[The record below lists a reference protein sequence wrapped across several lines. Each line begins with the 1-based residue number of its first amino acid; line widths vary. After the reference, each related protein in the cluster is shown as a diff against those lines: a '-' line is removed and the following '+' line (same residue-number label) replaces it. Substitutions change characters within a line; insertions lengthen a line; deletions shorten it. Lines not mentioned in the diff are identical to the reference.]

1 MGSIKVRNPLLSKK
15 LKRTETRLLII
26 DDNQIRFNQICEQLT
41 ANEHRVQAILLDDI
55 KNFEKQLHL
64 TWDLVIFG
72 RAYDLKVDQALT
84 LIRASQQPNL
94 PLLLLRPDDYDATQ
108 YTNYIRKGIY
118 DIVNLDFPERFYFG
132 LIRALS
138 FSRLQQ
144 SQEQLMTELE
154 NAQIQAQAL
163 VEDSNKAVA
172 IIQEGIHVQA
182 NAEYL
187 QLFGLKTEDDII
199 GVPLLDLLQ
208 PQDVTDFKFRF
219 KKVSQGQFDH
229 GRFDIHSQ
237 NPLLAKQNP
246 LKVEF
251 IAGTDDDALQ
261 ITIDNET
268 STANVA
274 SSAASTSEKP
284 AAKPSTYQLVNRTL
298 AKQPSIANAL
308 VVFSLANCPEA
319 IFQADW
325 LTTKNYFANI
335 QTFLK
340 EQTNVPL
347 FTVGN
352 GLVVGLFQAESTAI
366 LESKLIGLNS
376 LTKPQ
381 LLTVDQHTYPL
392 NLRIGYILLNQD
404 IRDETNFEQLIS
416 QGFANALPNP
426 QDQNNSGLALDLS
439 FGESNLNAIESAAVP
454 QSFNEPAII
463 TALRQSL
470 DRGEIH
476 LKYQQLY
483 DKQDTNLYTYEVTSG
498 FIFNSEWKSLAGLIE
513 LAEDPELSIK
523 LDRWILVEAC
533 KQLHNFITQYPE
545 AKLIVNLNK
554 HVLLQDRSFPE
565 FVSKL
570 ITIVG
575 SRLSHPLI
583 LQFSE
588 EDISQNLG
596 DAQKQIGLLRQHGA
610 EISLRD
616 FGHSIYSE
624 SILKQVDIHYLTL
637 HSALIEKLADDQSTQ
652 ELQEQLSVYSEIKPI
667 EILLRDLNDMNL
679 FANAWNVDA
688 RFIQGDYFQK
698 KLDHLIDVQDQ

>member
-41 ANEHRVQAILLDDI
+41 ANEHRVQAYLLDDI

-94 PLLLLRPDDYDATQ
+94 PLLLLKPDDYDATQ
-108 YTNYIRKGIY
+108 YTSYVRKGIY
-118 DIVNLDFPERFYFG
+118 DIINLDYPERFYFG

-154 NAQIQAQAL
+154 NAQSQAQAL
-163 VEDSNKAVA
+163 VEDSSKAVA
-172 IIQEGIHVQA
+172 IIQEGIHAQA

-187 QLFGLKTEDDII
+187 QLFGLKSEDDLI
-199 GVPLLDLLQ
+199 GLPLLDLLQ
-208 PQDVTDFKFRF
+208 PQDITDFKFRF
-219 KKVSQGQFDH
+219 KKVSQGQFEH

-246 LKVEF
+246 LKIEF
-251 IAGTDDDALQ
+251 IGAADDAIQ
-261 ITIDNET
+261 ITIDIEN
-268 STANVA
+268 TAQNTVPSQTTA
-274 SSAASTSEKP
+274 DKA

-298 AKQPSIANAL
+298 AKQPSSANAL
-308 VVFSLANCPEA
+308 VVFSLANCPES

-325 LTTKNYFANI
+325 QTTKNYFTNI
-335 QTFLK
+335 QNFLK

-347 FTVGN
+347 FNVSN
-352 GLVVGLFQAESTAI
+352 GLVVGLFQAESPAI

-392 NLRIGYILLNQD
+392 NLRIGYVPFTPD
-404 IRDETNFEQLIS
+404 IQNESSFEQLIS
-416 QGFANALPNP
+416 QGFANALP
-426 QDQNNSGLALDLS
+426 QQQEQHNSGLTLDLS
-439 FGESNLNAIESAAVP
+439 FGESNLNVIESAAAVP
-454 QSFNEPAII
+454 QSYSESAII
-463 TALRQSL
+463 AAIRQSL

-498 FIFNSEWKSLAGLIE
+498 FIFNSEWKSLTGLID

-545 AKLIVNLNK
+545 AKLIINLNK
-554 HVLLQDRSFPE
+554 FVLLQDRSFPE

-570 ITIVG
+570 ITIIG

-596 DAQKQIGLLRQHGA
+596 DAQKQISLLRQHGA

-637 HSALIEKLADDQSTQ
+637 HSALTEKLAADDSTQ
-652 ELQEQLSVYSEIKPI
+652 ELQEQLSIYSEIKPV
-667 EILLRDLNDMNL
+667 EVLLRDLNDMNL

>member
-1 MGSIKVRNPLLSKK
+1 MRNPLLSKK

-41 ANEHRVQAILLDDI
+41 ANEHRVQAYLLDDI

-94 PLLLLRPDDYDATQ
+94 PLLLLKPDDYDATQ
-108 YTNYIRKGIY
+108 YTSYVRKGIY
-118 DIVNLDFPERFYFG
+118 DIINLDYPERFYFG

-154 NAQIQAQAL
+154 NAQSQAQAL
-163 VEDSNKAVA
+163 VEDSSKAVA
-172 IIQEGIHVQA
+172 IIQEGIHAQA

-187 QLFGLKTEDDII
+187 QLFGLKSEDDLI
-199 GVPLLDLLQ
+199 GLPLLDLLQ
-208 PQDVTDFKFRF
+208 PQDITDFKFRF
-219 KKVSQGQFDH
+219 KKVSQGQFEH

-246 LKVEF
+246 LKIEF
-251 IAGTDDDALQ
+251 VGAADDAIQ
-261 ITIDNET
+261 ITIDIEN
-268 STANVA
+268 TAQNTVPA
-274 SSAASTSEKP
+274 QTTADKA

-298 AKQPSIANAL
+298 AKQPSSANAL
-308 VVFSLANCPEA
+308 VVFSLANCPES

-325 LTTKNYFANI
+325 QTTKNYFTNI
-335 QTFLK
+335 QNFLK

-347 FTVGN
+347 FNVSN
-352 GLVVGLFQAESTAI
+352 GLVVGLFQAESPAI

-392 NLRIGYILLNQD
+392 NLRIGYVPFTPD
-404 IRDETNFEQLIS
+404 IQNESSFEQLIS
-416 QGFANALPNP
+416 QGFANALPQP
-426 QDQNNSGLALDLS
+426 QEQHNSGLTLDLS
-439 FGESNLNAIESAAVP
+439 FGESNLNVIESAAAVP
-454 QSFNEPAII
+454 QSYSESAII
-463 TALRQSL
+463 AAIRQSL

-498 FIFNSEWKSLAGLIE
+498 FIFNSEWKSLTGLID

-545 AKLIVNLNK
+545 AKLIINLNK
-554 HVLLQDRSFPE
+554 FVLLQDRSFPE

-570 ITIVG
+570 ITIIG

-596 DAQKQIGLLRQHGA
+596 DAQKQISLLRQHGA

-637 HSALIEKLADDQSTQ
+637 HSALTEKLAADDSTQ
-652 ELQEQLSVYSEIKPI
+652 ELQEQLSIYSEIKPV
-667 EILLRDLNDMNL
+667 EVLLRDLNDMNL

>member
-41 ANEHRVQAILLDDI
+41 ANEHRVQAYLLDDI

-94 PLLLLRPDDYDATQ
+94 PLLLLKPDDYDATQ
-108 YTNYIRKGIY
+108 YTSYVRKGIY
-118 DIVNLDFPERFYFG
+118 DIINLDYPERFYFG

-154 NAQIQAQAL
+154 NAQSQAQAL
-163 VEDSNKAVA
+163 VEDSSKAVA
-172 IIQEGIHVQA
+172 IIQEGIHAQA

-187 QLFGLKTEDDII
+187 QLFGLKSEDDLI
-199 GVPLLDLLQ
+199 GLPLLDLLQ
-208 PQDVTDFKFRF
+208 PQDITDFKFRF
-219 KKVSQGQFDH
+219 KKVSQGQFEH

-246 LKVEF
+246 LKIEF
-251 IAGTDDDALQ
+251 VGAADDAIQ
-261 ITIDNET
+261 ITIDIEN
-268 STANVA
+268 TAQNTV
-274 SSAASTSEKP
+274 P
-284 AAKPSTYQLVNRTL
+284 AQTTADKTATKPSTYQLVNRTL
-298 AKQPSIANAL
+298 AKQPSNANAL
-308 VVFSLANCPEA
+308 VVFSLANCPES

-325 LTTKNYFANI
+325 QTTKNYFANI
-335 QTFLK
+335 QNFLK

-347 FTVGN
+347 FNVSN
-352 GLVVGLFQAESTAI
+352 GLVVGLFQAESPAI

-392 NLRIGYILLNQD
+392 NLRIGYVPFTPD
-404 IRDETNFEQLIS
+404 IQNESSFEQLIS
-416 QGFANALPNP
+416 QGFANALP
-426 QDQNNSGLALDLS
+426 QQQEQHNSGLTLDLS
-439 FGESNLNAIESAAVP
+439 FGESNLNVIESAAAVP
-454 QSFNEPAII
+454 QSYSESAII
-463 TALRQSL
+463 AAIRQSL

-498 FIFNSEWKSLAGLIE
+498 FIFNSEWKSLTGLID

-545 AKLIVNLNK
+545 AKLIINLNK
-554 HVLLQDRSFPE
+554 FVLLQDRSFPE

-570 ITIVG
+570 ITIIG

-596 DAQKQIGLLRQHGA
+596 DAQKQISLLRQHGA

-637 HSALIEKLADDQSTQ
+637 HSALTEKLAADDSTQ
-652 ELQEQLSVYSEIKPI
+652 ELQEQLSIYSEIKPV
-667 EILLRDLNDMNL
+667 EVLLRDLNDMNL

>member
-41 ANEHRVQAILLDDI
+41 ANEHRVQAFLLDDI

-94 PLLLLRPDDYDATQ
+94 PLLLLKPDDYDATQ

-208 PQDVTDFKFRF
+208 PEDVTDFKFRF

-237 NPLLAKQNP
+237 NPFLAKQNP

-251 IAGTDDDALQ
+251 IAATDDDALQ

-347 FTVGN
+347 FTVSN

-404 IRDETNFEQLIS
+404 IRDEKNFEQLIS

-426 QDQNNSGLALDLS
+426 QDQNSSGLALDLS

>member
-41 ANEHRVQAILLDDI
+41 ANEHRVQAYLLDDI

-94 PLLLLRPDDYDATQ
+94 PLLLLKPDDYDATQ
-108 YTNYIRKGIY
+108 YTSYVRKGIY
-118 DIVNLDFPERFYFG
+118 DIINLDYPERFYFG

-154 NAQIQAQAL
+154 NAQSQAQAL
-163 VEDSNKAVA
+163 VEDSSKAVA
-172 IIQEGIHVQA
+172 IIQEGIHAQA

-187 QLFGLKTEDDII
+187 QLFGLKSEDDLI
-199 GVPLLDLLQ
+199 GLPLLDLLQ
-208 PQDVTDFKFRF
+208 PQDITDFKFRF
-219 KKVSQGQFDH
+219 KKVSQGQFEH

-246 LKVEF
+246 LKIEF
-251 IAGTDDDALQ
+251 VGAADDAIQ
-261 ITIDNET
+261 ITIDIEN
-268 STANVA
+268 TAQNTVPA
-274 SSAASTSEKP
+274 QTTADKA

-298 AKQPSIANAL
+298 AKQPSSANAL
-308 VVFSLANCPEA
+308 VVFSLANCPES

-325 LTTKNYFANI
+325 QTTKNYFTNI
-335 QTFLK
+335 QNFLK

-347 FTVGN
+347 FNVSN
-352 GLVVGLFQAESTAI
+352 GLVVGLFQAESPAI

-381 LLTVDQHTYPL
+381 LLTVDQHSYPL
-392 NLRIGYILLNQD
+392 NLRIGYVPLTQD
-404 IRDETNFEQLIS
+404 IQNESSFEQLIS
-416 QGFANALPNP
+416 QGFANALPQP
-426 QDQNNSGLALDLS
+426 QEQHNSGLTLDLS
-439 FGESNLNAIESAAVP
+439 FGESNLNVIESAAAVP
-454 QSFNEPAII
+454 QSYSESAII
-463 TALRQSL
+463 AAIRQSL

-498 FIFNSEWKSLAGLIE
+498 FIFNSEWKSLTGLID

-545 AKLIVNLNK
+545 AKLIINLNK
-554 HVLLQDRSFPE
+554 FVLLQDRSFPE

-570 ITIVG
+570 ITIIG

-596 DAQKQIGLLRQHGA
+596 DAQKQISLLRQHGA

-637 HSALIEKLADDQSTQ
+637 HSALTEKLAADDSTQ
-652 ELQEQLSVYSEIKPI
+652 ELQEQLSIYSEIKPV
-667 EILLRDLNDMNL
+667 EVLLRDLNDMNL

>member
-41 ANEHRVQAILLDDI
+41 ANEHRVQAYLLDDI

-94 PLLLLRPDDYDATQ
+94 PLLLLKPDDYNATQ
-108 YTNYIRKGIY
+108 YTSYVRKGIY
-118 DIVNLDFPERFYFG
+118 DIINLDYPERFYFG

-154 NAQIQAQAL
+154 NAQSQAQAL
-163 VEDSNKAVA
+163 VEDSSKAVA
-172 IIQEGIHVQA
+172 IIQEGIHAQA

-187 QLFGLKTEDDII
+187 QLFGLKSEDDLI
-199 GVPLLDLLQ
+199 GLPLLDLLQ
-208 PQDVTDFKFRF
+208 PQDITDFKFRF
-219 KKVSQGQFDH
+219 KKVSQGQFEH

-246 LKVEF
+246 LKIEF
-251 IAGTDDDALQ
+251 IGAADDAIQ
-261 ITIDNET
+261 ITIDIENTAQNTVPAQTT
-268 STANVA
+268 SDKVA
-274 SSAASTSEKP
+274 V
-284 AAKPSTYQLVNRTL
+284 KPSTYQLVNRTL
-298 AKQPSIANAL
+298 AKQPSSANAL
-308 VVFSLANCPEA
+308 VVFSLANCPES
-319 IFQADW
+319 IFQAEW
-325 LTTKNYFANI
+325 QTTKNYFANI
-335 QTFLK
+335 KNFLK

-347 FTVGN
+347 FNVTN
-352 GLVVGLFQAESTAI
+352 GLVVALFQAESPTI

-381 LLTVDQHTYPL
+381 LLTVDQHSYPL
-392 NLRIGYILLNQD
+392 NLRIGYVPLTQD
-404 IRDETNFEQLIS
+404 IQNESSFEQLIS
-416 QGFANALPNP
+416 QGFANALPQP
-426 QDQNNSGLALDLS
+426 QEHHNSGLALDLS
-439 FGESNLNAIESAAVP
+439 FGESNLNVIESAAAVP
-454 QSFNEPAII
+454 QSYSESTIISAI
-463 TALRQSL
+463 RQSL

-498 FIFNSEWKSLAGLIE
+498 FIFNSEWKTLTGLID
-513 LAEDPELSIK
+513 LAEDPELAIK
-523 LDRWILVEAC
+523 LDRWILVESC

-554 HVLLQDRSFPE
+554 FVLLQDRSFPE

-570 ITIVG
+570 ITIIG
-575 SRLSHPLI
+575 SPLTHPLI

-596 DAQKQIGLLRQHGA
+596 DAQKQISLLRQYGA

-637 HSALIEKLADDQSTQ
+637 HSALTEKLAADDSTQ
-652 ELQEQLSVYSEIKPI
+652 ELQKQLSIYSEIKPV
-667 EILLRDLNDMNL
+667 EVLLRDLNDMNL

>member
-1 MGSIKVRNPLLSKK
+1 MRNPLLSKK

-94 PLLLLRPDDYDATQ
+94 PLLLLKPDDYDATQ

-208 PQDVTDFKFRF
+208 PEDVTDFKFRF
-219 KKVSQGQFDH
+219 KKVSQGQFEH

-251 IAGTDDDALQ
+251 IAATEDDALQ

-347 FTVGN
+347 FTVSN

-404 IRDETNFEQLIS
+404 IRDEKNFEQLIS

-596 DAQKQIGLLRQHGA
+596 DAQKQISLLRQHGA

>member
-41 ANEHRVQAILLDDI
+41 ANEHRVQAYLLDDI

-94 PLLLLRPDDYDATQ
+94 PLLLLKPDDYDATQ
-108 YTNYIRKGIY
+108 YTSYVRKGIY
-118 DIVNLDFPERFYFG
+118 DIINLDYPERFYFG

-154 NAQIQAQAL
+154 NAQSQAQAL
-163 VEDSNKAVA
+163 VEDSSKAVA
-172 IIQEGIHVQA
+172 IIQEGIHAQA

-187 QLFGLKTEDDII
+187 QLFGLKSEDDLI
-199 GVPLLDLLQ
+199 GLPLLDLLQ
-208 PQDVTDFKFRF
+208 PQDITDFKFRF
-219 KKVSQGQFDH
+219 KKVSQGQFEH

-246 LKVEF
+246 LKIEF
-251 IAGTDDDALQ
+251 VGAADDAIQ
-261 ITIDNET
+261 ITIDIEN
-268 STANVA
+268 TAQNTVPA
-274 SSAASTSEKP
+274 QTTADKA

-298 AKQPSIANAL
+298 AKQPSSANAL
-308 VVFSLANCPEA
+308 VVFSLANCPES

-325 LTTKNYFANI
+325 QTTKNYFTNI
-335 QTFLK
+335 QNFLK

-347 FTVGN
+347 FNVSN
-352 GLVVGLFQAESTAI
+352 GLVVGLFQAESPAI

-392 NLRIGYILLNQD
+392 NLRIGYVPFTPD
-404 IRDETNFEQLIS
+404 IQNESSFEQLIS
-416 QGFANALPNP
+416 QGFANALP
-426 QDQNNSGLALDLS
+426 QQQEQHNSGLTLDLS
-439 FGESNLNAIESAAVP
+439 FGESNLNVIESAAAVP
-454 QSFNEPAII
+454 QSYSESAII
-463 TALRQSL
+463 AAIRQSL

-498 FIFNSEWKSLAGLIE
+498 FIFNSEWKSLTGLID

-545 AKLIVNLNK
+545 AKLIINLNK
-554 HVLLQDRSFPE
+554 FVLLQDRSFPE

-570 ITIVG
+570 ITIIG

-596 DAQKQIGLLRQHGA
+596 DAQKQISLLRQHAA

-637 HSALIEKLADDQSTQ
+637 HSALTEKLAADDSTQ
-652 ELQEQLSVYSEIKPI
+652 ELQEQLSIYSEIKPV
-667 EILLRDLNDMNL
+667 EVLLRDLNDMNL

>member
-41 ANEHRVQAILLDDI
+41 ANEHRVQAYLLDDI

-94 PLLLLRPDDYDATQ
+94 PLLLLKPDDYDATQ
-108 YTNYIRKGIY
+108 YTSYVRKGIY
-118 DIVNLDFPERFYFG
+118 DIINLDYPERFYFG

-154 NAQIQAQAL
+154 NAQSQAQAL
-163 VEDSNKAVA
+163 VEDSSKAVA
-172 IIQEGIHVQA
+172 IIQEGIHAQA

-187 QLFGLKTEDDII
+187 QLFGLKSEDDII

-208 PQDVTDFKFRF
+208 PEDVTDFKFRF
-219 KKVSQGQFDH
+219 KKVSQGQFEH

-251 IAGTDDDALQ
+251 IAATDDDALQ

-347 FTVGN
+347 FTVSN

-637 HSALIEKLADDQSTQ
+637 HSALIEKLAADDSTQ
-652 ELQEQLSVYSEIKPI
+652 ELQEQLSIYSEIKPV
-667 EILLRDLNDMNL
+667 EVLLRDLNDMNL

>member
-41 ANEHRVQAILLDDI
+41 ANEHRVQAYLLDDI

-94 PLLLLRPDDYDATQ
+94 PLLLLKPDDYDATQ
-108 YTNYIRKGIY
+108 YTSYVRKGIY
-118 DIVNLDFPERFYFG
+118 DIINLDYPERFYFG

-154 NAQIQAQAL
+154 NAQSQAQAL
-163 VEDSNKAVA
+163 VEDSSKAVA
-172 IIQEGIHVQA
+172 IIQEGIHAQA

-187 QLFGLKTEDDII
+187 QLFGLKSEDDLI
-199 GVPLLDLLQ
+199 GLPLLDLLQ
-208 PQDVTDFKFRF
+208 PQDITDFKFRF
-219 KKVSQGQFDH
+219 KKVSQGQFEH

-246 LKVEF
+246 LKIEF
-251 IAGTDDDALQ
+251 VGAADDAIQ
-261 ITIDNET
+261 ITIDIEN
-268 STANVA
+268 TAQNTV
-274 SSAASTSEKP
+274 P
-284 AAKPSTYQLVNRTL
+284 AQTTADKTATKPSTYQLVNRTL
-298 AKQPSIANAL
+298 AKQPSNANAL
-308 VVFSLANCPEA
+308 VVFSLANCPES

-325 LTTKNYFANI
+325 QTTKNYFANI
-335 QTFLK
+335 RNFLK

-347 FTVGN
+347 FNVSN
-352 GLVVGLFQAESTAI
+352 GLVVGLFQAESPAI

-392 NLRIGYILLNQD
+392 NLRIGYVPFTPD
-404 IRDETNFEQLIS
+404 IQNESSFEQLIS
-416 QGFANALPNP
+416 QGFANALP
-426 QDQNNSGLALDLS
+426 QQQEQHNSGLTLDLS
-439 FGESNLNAIESAAVP
+439 FGESNLNVIESAAAVP
-454 QSFNEPAII
+454 QSYSESAII
-463 TALRQSL
+463 AAIRQSL

-498 FIFNSEWKSLAGLIE
+498 FIFNSEWKSLTGLID

-545 AKLIVNLNK
+545 AKLIINLNK
-554 HVLLQDRSFPE
+554 FVLLQDRSFPE

-570 ITIVG
+570 ITIIG

-596 DAQKQIGLLRQHGA
+596 DAQKQISLLRQHGA

-637 HSALIEKLADDQSTQ
+637 HSALTEKLAADDSTQ
-652 ELQEQLSVYSEIKPI
+652 ELQEQLSIYSEIKPV
-667 EILLRDLNDMNL
+667 EVLLRDLNDMNL

>member
-41 ANEHRVQAILLDDI
+41 ANEHRVQAYLLDDI

-94 PLLLLRPDDYDATQ
+94 PLLLLKPDDYDATQ
-108 YTNYIRKGIY
+108 YTSYVRKGIY
-118 DIVNLDFPERFYFG
+118 DIINLDYPERFYFG

-154 NAQIQAQAL
+154 NAQSQAQAL
-163 VEDSNKAVA
+163 VEDSSKAVA
-172 IIQEGIHVQA
+172 IIQEGIHAQA

-187 QLFGLKTEDDII
+187 QLFGLKSEDDLI
-199 GVPLLDLLQ
+199 GLPLLDLLQ
-208 PQDVTDFKFRF
+208 PQDITDFKFRF
-219 KKVSQGQFDH
+219 KKVSQGQFEH

-251 IAGTDDDALQ
+251 IAATDDDALQ

-347 FTVGN
+347 FTVSN

-637 HSALIEKLADDQSTQ
+637 HSALIEKLAADDSTQ
-652 ELQEQLSVYSEIKPI
+652 ELQEQLSIYSEIKPV
-667 EILLRDLNDMNL
+667 EVLLRDLNDMNL

>member
-41 ANEHRVQAILLDDI
+41 ANEHRVQAYLLDDI

-94 PLLLLRPDDYDATQ
+94 PLLLLKPDDYDATQ
-108 YTNYIRKGIY
+108 YTSYVRKGIY
-118 DIVNLDFPERFYFG
+118 DIINLDYPERFYFG

-154 NAQIQAQAL
+154 NAQSQAQAL
-163 VEDSNKAVA
+163 VEDSSKAVA
-172 IIQEGIHVQA
+172 IIQEGIHAQA

-187 QLFGLKTEDDII
+187 QLFGLKSEDDLI
-199 GVPLLDLLQ
+199 GLPLLDLLQ
-208 PQDVTDFKFRF
+208 PQDITDFKFRF
-219 KKVSQGQFDH
+219 KKVSQGQFEH

-246 LKVEF
+246 LKIEF
-251 IAGTDDDALQ
+251 VGAADDAIQ
-261 ITIDNET
+261 ITIDIEN
-268 STANVA
+268 TAQNTVPA
-274 SSAASTSEKP
+274 QTTADKA

-298 AKQPSIANAL
+298 AKQPSSANAL
-308 VVFSLANCPEA
+308 VVFSLANCPES

-325 LTTKNYFANI
+325 QTTKNYFTNI
-335 QTFLK
+335 QNFLK

-347 FTVGN
+347 FNVSN
-352 GLVVGLFQAESTAI
+352 GLVVGLFQAESPAI

-392 NLRIGYILLNQD
+392 NLRIGYVPFTPD
-404 IRDETNFEQLIS
+404 IQNESSFEQLIS
-416 QGFANALPNP
+416 QGFANALP
-426 QDQNNSGLALDLS
+426 QQQEQHNSGLTLDLS
-439 FGESNLNAIESAAVP
+439 FGESNLNVIESAAAVP
-454 QSFNEPAII
+454 QSYSESAII
-463 TALRQSL
+463 AAIRQSL

-498 FIFNSEWKSLAGLIE
+498 FIFNSEWKSLTGLID

-545 AKLIVNLNK
+545 AKLIINLNK
-554 HVLLQDRSFPE
+554 FVLLQDRSFPE

-570 ITIVG
+570 ITIIG

-596 DAQKQIGLLRQHGA
+596 DAQKQISLLRQHGA

-637 HSALIEKLADDQSTQ
+637 HSALTEKLAADDSTQ
-652 ELQEQLSVYSEIKPI
+652 ELQEQLSIYSEIKPV
-667 EILLRDLNDMNL
+667 EVLLRDLNDMNL

>member
-41 ANEHRVQAILLDDI
+41 ANEHRVQAYLLDDI

-94 PLLLLRPDDYDATQ
+94 PLLLLKPDDYNATQ
-108 YTNYIRKGIY
+108 YTSYVRKGIY
-118 DIVNLDFPERFYFG
+118 DIINLDYPERFYFG

-154 NAQIQAQAL
+154 NAQSQAQAL
-163 VEDSNKAVA
+163 VEDSSKAVA
-172 IIQEGIHVQA
+172 IIQEGIHAQA

-187 QLFGLKTEDDII
+187 QLFGLKSEDDLI
-199 GVPLLDLLQ
+199 GLPLLDLLQ
-208 PQDVTDFKFRF
+208 PQDITDFKFRF
-219 KKVSQGQFDH
+219 KKVSQGQFEH

-237 NPLLAKQNP
+237 NPLLAQQNP
-246 LKVEF
+246 LKIEF
-251 IAGTDDDALQ
+251 IAAADDAIQ
-261 ITIDNET
+261 ITIDIEKTAHNTAPTQTT
-268 STANVA
+268 SDKAT
-274 SSAASTSEKP
+274 
-284 AAKPSTYQLVNRTL
+284 AKPSAYQLVNRTL
-298 AKQPSIANAL
+298 AKQPSSDNAL
-308 VVFSLANCPEA
+308 VVFSLASCPDS
-319 IFQADW
+319 IFQSDW
-325 LTTKNYFANI
+325 QTTKNYFANI
-335 QTFLK
+335 KNFLK

-347 FTVGN
+347 FNVSN
-352 GLVVGLFQAESTAI
+352 GLVVGLFQAESPTI

-381 LLTVDQHTYPL
+381 LLTVDQHSYPL
-392 NLRIGYILLNQD
+392 NLRIGYVPLTQD
-404 IRDETNFEQLIS
+404 IQNESNFEQLIS
-416 QGFANALPNP
+416 QGFANALPQP
-426 QDQNNSGLALDLS
+426 QEQHNSGLALDLS
-439 FGESNLNAIESAAVP
+439 FGESNLNVIEPVVAVP
-454 QSFNEPAII
+454 QSYSESAII
-463 TALRQSL
+463 AAIRQSL

-498 FIFNSEWKSLAGLIE
+498 FIFNNEWQPLTGLID
-513 LAEDPELSIK
+513 LAEDPELAIK

-554 HVLLQDRSFPE
+554 FVLLQDRSFPE

-570 ITIVG
+570 ITIIG
-575 SRLSHPLI
+575 SRISHPLI

-596 DAQKQIGLLRQHGA
+596 DAQKQISLLRQHGA

-637 HSALIEKLADDQSTQ
+637 HSALTEKLAADDSTQ
-652 ELQEQLSVYSEIKPI
+652 ELQKQLSIYSEIKPV
-667 EILLRDLNDMNL
+667 EVLLRDLNDMNL

>member
-41 ANEHRVQAILLDDI
+41 ANEHRVQAYLLDDI

-94 PLLLLRPDDYDATQ
+94 PLLLLKPDDYDATQ
-108 YTNYIRKGIY
+108 YTSYVRKGIY
-118 DIVNLDFPERFYFG
+118 DIINLDYPERFYFG

-154 NAQIQAQAL
+154 NAQSQAQAL
-163 VEDSNKAVA
+163 VEDSSKAVA
-172 IIQEGIHVQA
+172 IIQEGIHAQA

-187 QLFGLKTEDDII
+187 QLFGLKSENDLI
-199 GVPLLDLLQ
+199 GLPLLDLLQ
-208 PQDVTDFKFRF
+208 PQDITDFKFRF
-219 KKVSQGQFDH
+219 KKVSQGQFEH

-246 LKVEF
+246 LKIEF
-251 IAGTDDDALQ
+251 VGAADDAIQ
-261 ITIDNET
+261 ITIDIEN
-268 STANVA
+268 TAQNTVPA
-274 SSAASTSEKP
+274 QTTADKA

-298 AKQPSIANAL
+298 AKQPSSANAL
-308 VVFSLANCPEA
+308 VVFSLANCPES

-325 LTTKNYFANI
+325 QTTKNYFTNI
-335 QTFLK
+335 QNFLK

-347 FTVGN
+347 FNVSN
-352 GLVVGLFQAESTAI
+352 GLVVGLFQAESPAI

-392 NLRIGYILLNQD
+392 NLRIGYVPFTPD
-404 IRDETNFEQLIS
+404 IQNESSFEQLIS
-416 QGFANALPNP
+416 QGFANALP
-426 QDQNNSGLALDLS
+426 QQQEQHNSGLTLDLS
-439 FGESNLNAIESAAVP
+439 FGESNLNVIESAAAVP
-454 QSFNEPAII
+454 QSYSESAII
-463 TALRQSL
+463 AAIRQSL

-498 FIFNSEWKSLAGLIE
+498 FIFNSEWKSLTGLID

-545 AKLIVNLNK
+545 AKLIINLNK
-554 HVLLQDRSFPE
+554 FVLLQDRSFPE

-570 ITIVG
+570 ITIIG

-596 DAQKQIGLLRQHGA
+596 DAQKQISLLRQHGA

-637 HSALIEKLADDQSTQ
+637 HSALTEKLAADDSTQ
-652 ELQEQLSVYSEIKPI
+652 ELQEQLSIYSEIKPV
-667 EILLRDLNDMNL
+667 EVLLRDLNDMNL

>member
-41 ANEHRVQAILLDDI
+41 ANEHRVQAYLLDDI

-94 PLLLLRPDDYDATQ
+94 PLLLLKPDDYDATQ
-108 YTNYIRKGIY
+108 YTSYVRKGIY
-118 DIVNLDFPERFYFG
+118 DIINLDYPERFYFG

-154 NAQIQAQAL
+154 NAQSQAQAL
-163 VEDSNKAVA
+163 VEDSSKAVA
-172 IIQEGIHVQA
+172 IIQEGIHAQA

-187 QLFGLKTEDDII
+187 QLFGLKSEDDLI
-199 GVPLLDLLQ
+199 GLPLLDLLQ
-208 PQDVTDFKFRF
+208 PQDITDFKFRF
-219 KKVSQGQFDH
+219 KKVSQGQFEH

-246 LKVEF
+246 LKIEF
-251 IAGTDDDALQ
+251 VGAADDAIQ
-261 ITIDNET
+261 ITIDIEN
-268 STANVA
+268 TAQNTVPA
-274 SSAASTSEKP
+274 QTTADKA

-298 AKQPSIANAL
+298 AKQPSSANAL
-308 VVFSLANCPEA
+308 VVFSLANCPES

-325 LTTKNYFANI
+325 QTTKNYFTNI
-335 QTFLK
+335 QNFLK

-347 FTVGN
+347 FNVSN
-352 GLVVGLFQAESTAI
+352 GLVVGLFQAESPAI

-392 NLRIGYILLNQD
+392 NLRIGYVPFTPD
-404 IRDETNFEQLIS
+404 IQNESSFEQLIS
-416 QGFANALPNP
+416 QGFANALP
-426 QDQNNSGLALDLS
+426 QQQEQHNSGLTLDLS
-439 FGESNLNAIESAAVP
+439 LAESNLNVIESAAAVP
-454 QSFNEPAII
+454 QSYSESAII
-463 TALRQSL
+463 AAIRQSL

-498 FIFNSEWKSLAGLIE
+498 FIFNSEWKSLTGLID

-545 AKLIVNLNK
+545 AKLIINLNK
-554 HVLLQDRSFPE
+554 FVLLQDRSFPE

-570 ITIVG
+570 ITIIG

-596 DAQKQIGLLRQHGA
+596 DAQKQISLLRQHGA

-637 HSALIEKLADDQSTQ
+637 HSALTEKLAADDSTQ
-652 ELQEQLSVYSEIKPI
+652 ELQEQLSIYSEIKPV
-667 EILLRDLNDMNL
+667 EVLLRDLNDMNL

>member
-26 DDNQIRFNQICEQLT
+26 DDNQRRFNQICEQLT
-41 ANEHRVQAILLDDI
+41 ANEHRVQAYLLDDI

-72 RAYDLKVDQALT
+72 RAYDMKIDQALT

-94 PLLLLRPDDYDATQ
+94 PLLLLKPDDYDATQ
-108 YTNYIRKGIY
+108 YTSYVRKGIY
-118 DIVNLDFPERFYFG
+118 DIINLDYPERFYFG

-144 SQEQLMTELE
+144 SQEQLMTELD
-154 NAQIQAQAL
+154 NAQSQAQAL
-163 VEDSNKAVA
+163 VEDSSKAVA
-172 IIQEGIHVQA
+172 IIQEGIHAQA

-187 QLFGLKTEDDII
+187 QLFGLKSEDDII
-199 GVPLLDLLQ
+199 GLPLLDLLQ
-208 PQDVTDFKFRF
+208 PQDITDFKFRF
-219 KKVSQGQFDH
+219 KKVSQGQFEH
-229 GRFDIHSQ
+229 GHFDIHSQ
-237 NPLLAKQNP
+237 NPLLAQQNP
-246 LKVEF
+246 LKIEF
-251 IAGTDDDALQ
+251 IAAADDAIQ
-261 ITIDNET
+261 ITIDIENTAHNTAPTQTT
-268 STANVA
+268 SDKAT
-274 SSAASTSEKP
+274 
-284 AAKPSTYQLVNRTL
+284 AKPSAYQLVNRTL
-298 AKQPSIANAL
+298 AKQPSSDNAL
-308 VVFSLANCPEA
+308 VVFSLANCPDS
-319 IFQADW
+319 IFQSDW
-325 LTTKNYFANI
+325 QTTKNYFANI
-335 QTFLK
+335 KNFLK

-347 FTVGN
+347 FNVSN
-352 GLVVGLFQAESTAI
+352 GLVVGLFQAESPTI

-381 LLTVDQHTYPL
+381 LLTVDQHSYPL
-392 NLRIGYILLNQD
+392 NLRIGYVPLTQD
-404 IRDETNFEQLIS
+404 IQNESNFEQLIS
-416 QGFANALPNP
+416 QGFANALPKP
-426 QDQNNSGLALDLS
+426 QEQHNSGLALDLS
-439 FGESNLNAIESAAVP
+439 FGESNLNVIEPAVAVP
-454 QSFNEPAII
+454 QSYSESAII
-463 TALRQSL
+463 AAIRQSL

-498 FIFNSEWKSLAGLIE
+498 FIFNTEWQPLTGLID
-513 LAEDPELSIK
+513 LAEDPELAIK

-554 HVLLQDRSFPE
+554 FVLLQDRSFPE

-570 ITIVG
+570 ITIIG
-575 SRLSHPLI
+575 SRISHPLI

-596 DAQKQIGLLRQHGA
+596 DAQKQINLLRQHGA

-637 HSALIEKLADDQSTQ
+637 HSALTEKLASDDSTQ
-652 ELQEQLSVYSEIKPI
+652 ELQEQLSIYSEIKPV
-667 EILLRDLNDMNL
+667 EVLLRDLNDMNL

>member
-41 ANEHRVQAILLDDI
+41 ANEHRVQAYLLDDI

-94 PLLLLRPDDYDATQ
+94 PLLLLKPDDYDATQ
-108 YTNYIRKGIY
+108 YTSYVRKGIY
-118 DIVNLDFPERFYFG
+118 DIINLDYPERFYFG

-154 NAQIQAQAL
+154 NAQSQAQAL
-163 VEDSNKAVA
+163 VEDSSKAVA
-172 IIQEGIHVQA
+172 IIQEGIHAQA

-187 QLFGLKTEDDII
+187 QLFGLKSEDDLI
-199 GVPLLDLLQ
+199 GLPLLDLLQ
-208 PQDVTDFKFRF
+208 PQDITDFKFRF
-219 KKVSQGQFDH
+219 KKVSQGQFEH

-246 LKVEF
+246 LKIEF
-251 IAGTDDDALQ
+251 VGAADDAIQ
-261 ITIDNET
+261 ITIDIEN
-268 STANVA
+268 TAQNTVPA
-274 SSAASTSEKP
+274 QTTADKA

-298 AKQPSIANAL
+298 AKQPSSANAL
-308 VVFSLANCPEA
+308 VVFSLANCPES

-325 LTTKNYFANI
+325 QTTKNYFTNI
-335 QTFLK
+335 QNFLK

-347 FTVGN
+347 FNVSN
-352 GLVVGLFQAESTAI
+352 GLVVGLFQAESPAI

-392 NLRIGYILLNQD
+392 NLRIGYVPFTPD
-404 IRDETNFEQLIS
+404 IQNESSFEQLIS
-416 QGFANALPNP
+416 QGFANALP
-426 QDQNNSGLALDLS
+426 QQQEQHNSGLTLDLS
-439 FGESNLNAIESAAVP
+439 FGESNLNVIESAAAVP
-454 QSFNEPAII
+454 QSYSESAII
-463 TALRQSL
+463 AAIRQSL

-498 FIFNSEWKSLAGLIE
+498 FIFNSEWKSLTGLID

-545 AKLIVNLNK
+545 AKLIINLNK
-554 HVLLQDRSFPE
+554 FVLLQDRSFPE

-570 ITIVG
+570 ITIIG

-596 DAQKQIGLLRQHGA
+596 DAQKQISLLRQHGA

-624 SILKQVDIHYLTL
+624 SILKQVDIYYLTL
-637 HSALIEKLADDQSTQ
+637 HSALTEKLAADDSTQ
-652 ELQEQLSVYSEIKPI
+652 ELQEQLSIYSEIKPV
-667 EILLRDLNDMNL
+667 EVLLRDLNDMNL

>member
-41 ANEHRVQAILLDDI
+41 ANEHRVQAYLLDDI

-94 PLLLLRPDDYDATQ
+94 PLLLLKPDDYDATQ
-108 YTNYIRKGIY
+108 YTSYVRKGIY
-118 DIVNLDFPERFYFG
+118 DIINLDYPERFYFG

-154 NAQIQAQAL
+154 NAQSQAQAL
-163 VEDSNKAVA
+163 VEDSSKAVA
-172 IIQEGIHVQA
+172 IIQEGIHAQA

-187 QLFGLKTEDDII
+187 QLFGLKSEDDLI
-199 GVPLLDLLQ
+199 GLPLLDLLQ
-208 PQDVTDFKFRF
+208 PQDITDFKFRF
-219 KKVSQGQFDH
+219 KKVSQGQFEH

-246 LKVEF
+246 LKIEF
-251 IAGTDDDALQ
+251 IGAADDAIQ
-261 ITIDNET
+261 ITIDIENTAQNT
-268 STANVA
+268 SPAQTTADKA
-274 SSAASTSEKP
+274 

-298 AKQPSIANAL
+298 AKQPSSANAL
-308 VVFSLANCPEA
+308 VVFSLANCPES

-325 LTTKNYFANI
+325 QTTKNYFTNI
-335 QTFLK
+335 QNFLK

-347 FTVGN
+347 FNVSN
-352 GLVVGLFQAESTAI
+352 GLVVGLFQAESPAI

-392 NLRIGYILLNQD
+392 NLRIGYVPFTPD
-404 IRDETNFEQLIS
+404 IQNESSFEQLIS
-416 QGFANALPNP
+416 QGFANALP
-426 QDQNNSGLALDLS
+426 QQQEQHNSGLTLDLS
-439 FGESNLNAIESAAVP
+439 FGESNLNVIESAAAVP
-454 QSFNEPAII
+454 QSYSESAII
-463 TALRQSL
+463 AAIRQSL

-498 FIFNSEWKSLAGLIE
+498 FIFNSEWKSLTGLIG

-545 AKLIVNLNK
+545 AKLIINLNK
-554 HVLLQDRSFPE
+554 FVLLQDRSFPE

-570 ITIVG
+570 ITIIG

-596 DAQKQIGLLRQHGA
+596 DAQKQISLLRQHGA

-637 HSALIEKLADDQSTQ
+637 HSALTEKLAADDSTQ
-652 ELQEQLSVYSEIKPI
+652 ELQEQLSIYSEIKPV
-667 EILLRDLNDMNL
+667 EVLLRDLNDMNL

>member
-41 ANEHRVQAILLDDI
+41 ANEHRVQAYLLDDI

-94 PLLLLRPDDYDATQ
+94 PLLLLKPDDYDATQ
-108 YTNYIRKGIY
+108 YTSYVRKGIY
-118 DIVNLDFPERFYFG
+118 DIINLDYPERFYFG

-154 NAQIQAQAL
+154 NAQSQAQAL
-163 VEDSNKAVA
+163 VEDSSKAVA
-172 IIQEGIHVQA
+172 IIQEGIHAQA

-187 QLFGLKTEDDII
+187 QLFGLKSEDDLI
-199 GVPLLDLLQ
+199 GLPLLDLLQ
-208 PQDVTDFKFRF
+208 PQDITDFKFRF
-219 KKVSQGQFDH
+219 KKVSQGQFEH

-246 LKVEF
+246 LKIEF
-251 IAGTDDDALQ
+251 VGAADDAIQ
-261 ITIDNET
+261 ITIDIEN
-268 STANVA
+268 TAQNTVPA
-274 SSAASTSEKP
+274 QTTADKA

-298 AKQPSIANAL
+298 AKQPSSANAL
-308 VVFSLANCPEA
+308 VVFSLANCPES

-325 LTTKNYFANI
+325 QTTKNYFTNI
-335 QTFLK
+335 QNFLK

-347 FTVGN
+347 FNVSN
-352 GLVVGLFQAESTAI
+352 GLVVGLFQAESPAI
-366 LESKLIGLNS
+366 LESILIGLNS

-392 NLRIGYILLNQD
+392 NLRIGYVPFTPD
-404 IRDETNFEQLIS
+404 IQNESSFEQLIS
-416 QGFANALPNP
+416 QGFANALP
-426 QDQNNSGLALDLS
+426 QQQEQHNSGLTLDLS
-439 FGESNLNAIESAAVP
+439 FGESNLNVIESAAAVP
-454 QSFNEPAII
+454 QSYSESAII
-463 TALRQSL
+463 AAIRQSL

-498 FIFNSEWKSLAGLIE
+498 FIFNSEWKSLTGLID

-545 AKLIVNLNK
+545 AKLIINLNK
-554 HVLLQDRSFPE
+554 FVLLQDRSFPE

-570 ITIVG
+570 ITIIG

-596 DAQKQIGLLRQHGA
+596 DAQKQISLLRQHGA

-637 HSALIEKLADDQSTQ
+637 HSALTEKLAADDSTQ
-652 ELQEQLSVYSEIKPI
+652 ELQEQLSIYSEIKPV
-667 EILLRDLNDMNL
+667 EVLLRDLNDMNL

>member
-1 MGSIKVRNPLLSKK
+1 MRNPLLSKK

-41 ANEHRVQAILLDDI
+41 ANEHRVQAYLLDDI

-94 PLLLLRPDDYDATQ
+94 PLLLLKPDDYDATQ
-108 YTNYIRKGIY
+108 YTSYVRKGIY
-118 DIVNLDFPERFYFG
+118 DIINLDYPERFYFG

-154 NAQIQAQAL
+154 NAQSQAQAL
-163 VEDSNKAVA
+163 VEDSSKAVA
-172 IIQEGIHVQA
+172 IIQEGIHAQA

-187 QLFGLKTEDDII
+187 QLFGLKSEDDLI
-199 GVPLLDLLQ
+199 GLPLLDLLQ
-208 PQDVTDFKFRF
+208 PQDITDFKFRF
-219 KKVSQGQFDH
+219 KKVSQGQFEH

-246 LKVEF
+246 LKIEF
-251 IAGTDDDALQ
+251 VGAADDAIQ
-261 ITIDNET
+261 ITIDIEN
-268 STANVA
+268 TAQNTVPSQTTA
-274 SSAASTSEKP
+274 DKAAT
-284 AAKPSTYQLVNRTL
+284 KPSTYQLVNRTL
-298 AKQPSIANAL
+298 AKQPSSANAL
-308 VVFSLANCPEA
+308 VVFSLANCPES

-325 LTTKNYFANI
+325 QTTKNYFTNI
-335 QTFLK
+335 QNFLK

-347 FTVGN
+347 FNVSN
-352 GLVVGLFQAESTAI
+352 GLVVGLFQAESPAI

-392 NLRIGYILLNQD
+392 NLRIGYVPFTPD
-404 IRDETNFEQLIS
+404 IQNESSFEQLIS
-416 QGFANALPNP
+416 QGFANALP
-426 QDQNNSGLALDLS
+426 QQQEQHNSGLTLDLS
-439 FGESNLNAIESAAVP
+439 FGESNLNVIESAAAVP
-454 QSFNEPAII
+454 QSYSESAII
-463 TALRQSL
+463 AAIRQSL

-498 FIFNSEWKSLAGLIE
+498 FIFNSEWKSLTGLID

-545 AKLIVNLNK
+545 AKLIINLNK
-554 HVLLQDRSFPE
+554 FVLLQDRSFPE

-570 ITIVG
+570 ITIIG

-596 DAQKQIGLLRQHGA
+596 DAQKQISLLRQHGA

-637 HSALIEKLADDQSTQ
+637 HSALTEKLAADNSTQ
-652 ELQEQLSVYSEIKPI
+652 ELQEQLSIYSEIKPV
-667 EILLRDLNDMNL
+667 EVLLRDLNDMNL

>member
-41 ANEHRVQAILLDDI
+41 ANEHRVQAYLLDDI

-94 PLLLLRPDDYDATQ
+94 PLLLLKPDDYDATQ
-108 YTNYIRKGIY
+108 YTSYVRKGIY
-118 DIVNLDFPERFYFG
+118 DIINLDYPERFYFG

-154 NAQIQAQAL
+154 NAQSQAQAL
-163 VEDSNKAVA
+163 VEDSSKAVA
-172 IIQEGIHVQA
+172 IIQEGIHAQA

-187 QLFGLKTEDDII
+187 QLFGLKSEDDLI
-199 GVPLLDLLQ
+199 GLPLLDLLQ
-208 PQDVTDFKFRF
+208 PQDITDFKFRF
-219 KKVSQGQFDH
+219 KKVSQGQFEH

-246 LKVEF
+246 LKIEF
-251 IAGTDDDALQ
+251 VGAADDAIQ
-261 ITIDNET
+261 ITIDIEN
-268 STANVA
+268 TAQNTVPA
-274 SSAASTSEKP
+274 QTTADKAAT
-284 AAKPSTYQLVNRTL
+284 KPSTYQLVNRTL
-298 AKQPSIANAL
+298 AKQPSNANAL
-308 VVFSLANCPEA
+308 VVFSLANCPES

-325 LTTKNYFANI
+325 QTTKNYFANI
-335 QTFLK
+335 RNFLK

-347 FTVGN
+347 FNVSN
-352 GLVVGLFQAESTAI
+352 GLVVGLFQAESPAI

-392 NLRIGYILLNQD
+392 NLRIGYVPFTPD
-404 IRDETNFEQLIS
+404 IQNESSFEQLIS
-416 QGFANALPNP
+416 QGFANALPQP
-426 QDQNNSGLALDLS
+426 QEQHNSGLALDLS
-439 FGESNLNAIESAAVP
+439 FGESNLNVIEPAVAVP
-454 QSFNEPAII
+454 QSYSESAII
-463 TALRQSL
+463 AAIRQSL

-498 FIFNSEWKSLAGLIE
+498 FIFNNEWQPLTGLID
-513 LAEDPELSIK
+513 LAEDPELAIK

-554 HVLLQDRSFPE
+554 FVLLQDRSFPE

-570 ITIVG
+570 ITIIG
-575 SRLSHPLI
+575 SPLSHPLI

-588 EDISQNLG
+588 QALQQNLSQ
-596 DAQKQIGLLRQHGA
+596 AQPQIAALRQYGA
-610 EISLRD
+610 EISIRD
-616 FGHSIYSE
+616 FGDSLYSE
-624 SILKQVDIHYLTL
+624 SILKQVDTQYLSF
-637 HSALIEKLADDQSTQ
+637 HSKLAKMLNSDKQMPA
-652 ELQEQLSVYSEIKPI
+652 LQEKILNYIAQKSVEI
-667 EILLRDLNDMNL
+667 ILTDLNDMNQ
-679 FANAWNVDA
+679 FANAWNVEA
-688 RFIQGDYFQK
+688 RYLQGNYFQK
-698 KLDHLIDVQDQ
+698 KLDRLSDVQDQ